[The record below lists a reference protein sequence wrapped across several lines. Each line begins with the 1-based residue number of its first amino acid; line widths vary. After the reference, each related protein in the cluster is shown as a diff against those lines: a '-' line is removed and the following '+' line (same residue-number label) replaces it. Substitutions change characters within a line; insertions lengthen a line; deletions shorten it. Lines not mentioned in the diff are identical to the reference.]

1 MNSAFKQIL
10 ENQMTIME
18 EIGDIKF
25 CVLGLL
31 KGHIPDEYNKALLER
46 IESTEKLLKTEN
58 IVIHEILLSGGE

>member
-18 EIGDIKF
+18 ELGDIKF

-31 KGHIPDEYNKALLER
+31 NGHIPDDYNKELLEK
-46 IESTEKLLKTEN
+46 IESTQKLLN
-58 IVIHEILLSGGE
+58 QRM

>member
-18 EIGDIKF
+18 ELWDIKF

-31 KGHIPDEYNKALLER
+31 KGHIPDDYNKELLEK
-46 IESTEKLLKTEN
+46 IESTQKLLN
-58 IVIHEILLSGGE
+58 QRM

>member
-18 EIGDIKF
+18 ELGDIKF

-31 KGHIPDEYNKALLER
+31 KVLIPDDYNKELLE
-46 IESTEKLLKTEN
+46 KN
-58 IVIHEILLSGGE
+58 

>member
-1 MNSAFKQIL
+1 MNSAFRQIL

-18 EIGDIKF
+18 ELGDIKF

-46 IESTEKLLKTEN
+46 IESTQKLLN
-58 IVIHEILLSGGE
+58 QRM